1 MSIRLYG
8 QCALVISVCLLGT
21 SACSNRGTF
30 TPEACASEAR
40 VGVPADAVAAVYF
53 DMKGNAIGAEAET
66 LKGTQKNL
74 MCPTPPAEGGGGCPA
89 NYCVRNINGKNYCL
103 PC

>member
-1 MSIRLYG
+1 
-8 QCALVISVCLLGT
+8 
-21 SACSNRGTF
+21 
-30 TPEACASEAR
+30 
-40 VGVPADAVAAVYF
+40 
-53 DMKGNAIGAEAET
+53 MKGNAIGAEAET